1 MNLYIW
7 RHSTAF
13 SSWSVME
20 ELKICNENYTRAEVC
35 VLANTEK
42 EALDLL
48 DKEGKW
54 RVEDLKEIIP
64 EVIALVQPGIV
75 SQLIQ

>member
-20 ELKICNENYTRAEVC
+20 ELKICEENYTRAEVC

-42 EALDLL
+42 EALELL
-48 DKEGKW
+48 EMDGKW
-54 RVEDLKEIIP
+54 IIDDLKQIVPEIIELEKP
-64 EVIALVQPGIV
+64 RIV
-75 SQLIQ
+75 NRLIQ

>member
-20 ELKICNENYTRAEVC
+20 ELKICEENYTRAEVC
-35 VLANTEK
+35 VLANTKK
-42 EALDLL
+42 EALELL
-48 DKEGKW
+48 ETDGKW
-54 RVEDLKEIIP
+54 KIDDLREIAP
-64 EVIALVQPGIV
+64 EVIDLVTPRIV
-75 SQLIQ
+75 SRLIQ